1 MLNPFFNLN
10 PTFALVNIPS
20 DDSQIPDKNK
30 FLTPN
35 LNYLQKFALG
45 DLGISELLIQT
56 QFLKYLNSS
65 TKSQSKILIKSSPF
79 IVNKID
85 KISSSDLKMKPCNC
99 GMKSFEKSI
108 IQTIFESQKP
118 YMDIIKI
125 FISSM
130 AKIEDVI
137 CRYYVL
143 VSFQSYLI
151 QFSSMGPFAFP
162 AAILKANSMKPQFN
176 RKAMGYID
184 NTNNLNNLKSILKN
198 LESIRNSSLSKNS
211 SPINGTNSI
220 IETESIAYSTGN
232 YDPSY
237 TYIYE
242 YITINNANLS
252 LGTFSEPNSD
262 KLFKIPDKIII
273 DIFDY
278 KGNIILNDNNI
289 PSWIKNNK
297 NWYGTFDLMSN
308 NPQDDLKDYQDL
320 IKDNISLNTN
330 DTNSVYDK
338 IDKSSFISMLEKMSK
353 YGYLNIMN
361 KDPLKGKNCFKF
373 KRYQNGWIN
382 PESDYKIK
390 ILKILPNVIYNNKP
404 ISEFSINIDS
414 INPNEYYNYNTLTVY
429 RNISVYD
436 IYPNYGKNIYSSKG
450 NNEVY
455 LEQIFINKWIKENTH
470 YVAVGNLVSV
480 IESTSTVSDKKF
492 YHFPDFINIFS
503 PFSNLLIDII
513 TKLIPSIEKYLE
525 IIQNPLSFI
534 TTIMEKK
541 LGDDFGSAD
550 TKFEI
555 FATDLIKKLNKLNTL
570 EKNKRQEFINL
581 SNLMKYVYL
590 DKDLNI
596 HIITDGGASISF
608 FGLTLTLTM
617 KNGLFSFSISGFP
630 DLSAFNTSTKESDNV
645 PNIYPKGN
653 TNSITENDNVNINNN
668 SKIQTEKIVNIQYS
682 TGEYIPGYNYTYIYQ
697 TQYVTDLIN
706 KAKEYRDKGDIETA
720 LNLVDEALKKDPKNK
735 INIDLFNELFALSK
749 FYNQPVI
756 KFLLS
761 AITFP
766 FKIIQ
771 KIVSY
776 IMSVFQKITNPLTL
790 VPTLQDFLTFKW
802 ILQFFDY
809 VFLLE
814 MMGIKFD
821 IVKYY
826 KWIEEIEKADED
838 MLYDM
843 NDIINIVFLPKLP
856 IYTKKQFENL
866 ILGFDGKSPNFAPIY
881 LLKQILCLI
890 ESIINSFIDFVWN
903 LIGISSIIPPP
914 HINLCKKVN
923 NPTFS
928 DIMGIINGNFKYTGE
943 QYDFSYDISL
953 STGIQINDLDSIAL
967 KRWIDENRNWIV
979 EFK

>member
-1 MLNPFFNLN
+1 MLDPFFNLN
-10 PTFALVNIPS
+10 PTFALVNVPS

-35 LNYLQKFALG
+35 INYLQKFALG
-45 DLGISELLIQT
+45 DLGISEQLIQT

-65 TKSQSKILIKSSPF
+65 NSSESQILIKSSPF
-79 IVNKID
+79 IVNKLNN
-85 KISSSDLKMKPCNC
+85 ISSNDLKMKPCNC

-130 AKIEDVI
+130 SKIEDVI

-143 VSFQSYLI
+143 VSFQSYLV
-151 QFSSMGPFAFP
+151 QFSSMGIFAFP

-176 RKAMGYID
+176 KKSMGYID
-184 NTNNLNNLKSILKN
+184 NSNQLNNIDSILKN
-198 LESIRNSSLSKNS
+198 LESIRNSSLNKNS
-211 SPINGTNSI
+211 IPINGTNSI

-237 TYIYE
+237 TYNYE

-252 LGTFSEPNSD
+252 LGTFSEPDTNKS
-262 KLFKIPDKIII
+262 FNIPNQIIL
-273 DIFDY
+273 DIFDF
-278 KGNIILNDNNI
+278 KGNIIYNNI

-297 NWYGTFDLMSN
+297 DWYGTFSLMSS
-308 NPQDDLKDYQDL
+308 NPQDDLNDYQDY
-320 IKDNISLNTN
+320 IKDNISLNISN
-330 DTNSVYDK
+330 INSVYDK
-338 IDKSSFISMLEKMSK
+338 IDKSSFISMLGTMSK

-361 KDPLKGKNCFKF
+361 KEPLKSKNCFKF
-373 KRYQNGWIN
+373 RRYQNGWIN

-390 ILKILPNVIYNNKP
+390 ILKILPVIIYNNKP
-404 ISEFSINIDS
+404 IQEFKIDIDT
-414 INPNEYYNYNTLTVY
+414 INPNEYYNYNILTIY
-429 RNISVYD
+429 RNINVYT

-450 NNEVY
+450 NNNEL
-455 LEQIFINKWIKENTH
+455 LEQIFINKWIKENTY
-470 YVAVGNLVSV
+470 YVAIGNLVSIV
-480 IESTSTVSDKKF
+480 EKNSTLSDRKF
-492 YHFPDFINIFS
+492 YHFPDFINIFN

-513 TKLIPSIEKYLE
+513 TKLIPSIEKYLQ
-525 IIQNPLSFI
+525 IIENPLSFI

-541 LGDDFGSAD
+541 LGDDFGLSD

-555 FATDLIKKLNKLNTL
+555 FSKDLLNKLNKLNTL
-570 EKNKRQEFINL
+570 NKNLRQEFINQ

-608 FGLTLTLTM
+608 FGVTITLTM
-617 KNGLFSFSISGFP
+617 KNGIFSFMINGIPNIS
-630 DLSAFNTSTKESDNV
+630 FNTSINESDNI
-645 PNIYPKGN
+645 PNIYPNGN
-653 TNSITENDNVNINNN
+653 TNSYDISNTNNTN
-668 SKIQTEKIVNIQYS
+668 NTNKPDEKIVNIVYS
-682 TGEYIPGYNYTYIYQ
+682 TGEYIPGYNYTYVYQ

-706 KAKEYRDKGDIETA
+706 KAKEYREKGDIETA

-735 INIDLFNELFALSK
+735 INLSLFNELFALSK
-749 FYNQPVI
+749 FYNQPII

-776 IMSVFQKITNPLTL
+776 IMSVFSKITNPLTL
-790 VPTLQDFLTFKW
+790 VPTLQEFLTFKW

-826 KWIEEIEKADED
+826 TWEENIKNSSED
-838 MLYDM
+838 LLYDM
-843 NDIINIVFLPKLP
+843 NEIIDIQFLPKLP
-856 IYTKKQFENL
+856 IYTKKQFQNL
-866 ILGFDGKSPNFAPIY
+866 ISGFDGKSPNFAPIY

-903 LIGISSIIPPP
+903 LLGISAIIPPP
-914 HINLCKKVN
+914 HIDLCKKVN

-953 STGIQINDLDSIAL
+953 STGIKISDLDSVAL
-967 KRWIDENRNWIV
+967 KRWIDENKNWIV